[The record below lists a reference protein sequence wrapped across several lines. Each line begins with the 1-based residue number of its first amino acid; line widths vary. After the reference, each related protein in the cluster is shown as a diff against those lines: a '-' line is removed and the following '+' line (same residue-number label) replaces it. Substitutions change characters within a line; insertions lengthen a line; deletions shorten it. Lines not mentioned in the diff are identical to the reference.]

1 MHLPRST
8 FNRAAGFFYQ
18 MEWFEGESERGEREE
33 DRQTSRQ
40 RRGRSADQT
49 GANWGRTAAANNNNV
64 SRRYLL
70 ITDSEFISL
79 LSRPKVEHLHYLE
92 VDQPKQ
98 ATFVIYK
105 QHSRYRI

>member
-1 MHLPRST
+1 MR
-8 FNRAAGFFYQ
+8 
-18 MEWFEGESERGEREE
+18 EERERKK

-40 RRGRSADQT
+40 RGGRSADQT
-49 GANWGRTAAANNNNV
+49 GANWGRTAATNNNNV

-70 ITDSEFISL
+70 ITDPEFISL

-92 VDQPKQ
+92 VDQPKL
-98 ATFVIYK
+98 ATFVFYK